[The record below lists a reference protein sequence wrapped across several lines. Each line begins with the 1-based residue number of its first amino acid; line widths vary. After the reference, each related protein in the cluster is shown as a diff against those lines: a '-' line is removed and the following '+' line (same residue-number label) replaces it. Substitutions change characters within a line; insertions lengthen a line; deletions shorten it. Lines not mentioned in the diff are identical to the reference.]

1 MASYGDLLL
10 LGRTPAQAFELEVAH
25 MTFKWFRL
33 LPIAAM
39 SLFPAMSQAQSL
51 CDPGGLQQE
60 MELREQLP
68 KACQKERLQA
78 SGRVSFNIINSAEK
92 IANEAWRRE
101 AVTKYGERF
110 ADPMYMACRKVLC
123 VRGSIA
129 GTHRCTISGFP
140 CAADM
145 NDTERG
151 IIKRV
156 ETSATTESP
165 YGQGA
170 EGTSDVQSA
179 YGGYHPR
186 AEQSDLDEDG
196 IKRVQE
202 LLGVTPDGDFG
213 SESYRALR
221 DFRRSSGL
229 SLEGP
234 PSPRD
239 LERLG
244 KGERRRYGQ

>member
-1 MASYGDLLL
+1 
-10 LGRTPAQAFELEVAH
+10 

-92 IANEAWRRE
+92 IANESWRRE

-110 ADPMYMACRKVLC
+110 ADTKYMACRKVLC

-145 NDTERG
+145 TDVEKG

-156 ETSATTESP
+156 ETSASTESP
-165 YGQGA
+165 YGPGA
-170 EGTSDVQSA
+170 EGAADVQTS
-179 YGGYHPR
+179 YGGYHAR
-186 AEQSDLDEDG
+186 AEESELDEDG
-196 IKRVQE
+196 IKRLQE
-202 LLGVTPDGDFG
+202 FLGVTPDGDFG
-213 SESYRALR
+213 YESSRALK
-221 DFRRSSGL
+221 DFRRSAGL
-229 SLEGP
+229 RGDGP
-234 PSPRD
+234 PTRED
-239 LERLG
+239 LERIS
-244 KGERRRYGQ
+244 KGERRRYGR